1 MNHYERLKVSRDAP
15 LEVIRAAYRALAA
28 KHHPDRVSHTQP
40 DAPHADMAALNAAY
54 QVLANPATRAAYDA
68 ELASEIPKGPS
79 PGPRWR
85 QPWRD
90 TEYQSTQAFQATQQ
104 ASTLGGADDA
114 QDSRVDVS
122 WLTAPPVAPANP
134 WLVPK
139 RLIPLM
145 AVTGVAVLIGGVWWG
160 RLALAQMDAE
170 RVLSSNY
177 GAQARVS
184 SASPYADA
192 DAAGSLARYEGTG
205 NLPSDEEL
213 LAEPP
218 LMPGARPVAAPVV
231 PPAPAAVTT
240 ATRPHPLDGTPLAL
254 RTESRLVDPLSSPA
268 P

>member
-1 MNHYERLKVSRDAP
+1 VNHYERLKVSRDAP

-28 KHHPDRVSHTQP
+28 KHHPDRISHTRP
-40 DAPHADMAALNAAY
+40 DAPHADMAALNTAY

-68 ELASEIPKGPS
+68 EIAPEVPKAPS

-85 QPWRD
+85 QQWRD

-104 ASTLGGADDA
+104 ASAPGGLDDA

-122 WLTAPPVAPANP
+122 WLTAPPAAPANP
-134 WLVPK
+134 WLVPR

-145 AVTGVAVLIGGVWWG
+145 VITGVAVLAVGVWWG
-160 RLALAQMDAE
+160 RLALAQLKAE

-177 GAQARVS
+177 AVRGPA
-184 SASPYADA
+184 ASPYVDPGAEGA
-192 DAAGSLARYEGTG
+192 LARYESTG
-205 NLPSDEEL
+205 ALPSDEEL

-218 LMPGARPVAAPVV
+218 LMPGARPVA
-231 PPAPAAVTT
+231 PPALPVPAT
-240 ATRPHPLDGTPLAL
+240 AAPKPHPLDGSPLAL
-254 RTESRLVDPLSSPA
+254 RTESRLVDPLTSPA

>member
-28 KHHPDRVSHTQP
+28 KHHPDRVSHTRP

-54 QVLANPATRAAYDA
+54 QVLANPVTRAAYDA
-68 ELASEIPKGPS
+68 EIVPEIPRGPS

-85 QPWRD
+85 QQWRE
-90 TEYQSTQAFQATQQ
+90 TEYQSTQSFQATQQ
-104 ASTLGGADDA
+104 ASTPGGPEDA

-122 WLTAPPVAPANP
+122 WLTTPPAAPANP

-145 AVTGVAVLIGGVWWG
+145 VVTGVAVLVGGVWWG
-160 RLALAQMDAE
+160 RMALAQMDAE

-177 GAQARVS
+177 GVQAQVS
-184 SASPYADA
+184 AASPYADA
-192 DAAGSLARYEGTG
+192 GAAGSLARYDGTG
-205 NLPSDEEL
+205 TLPSDEEL

-218 LMPGARPVAAPVV
+218 LMPGVRPVAAPTLPV
-231 PPAPAAVTT
+231 PAPVATAA
-240 ATRPHPLDGTPLAL
+240 RPHPLDGAPLAL
-254 RTESRLVDPLSSPA
+254 RTASQLIDPLSSPA

>member
-1 MNHYERLKVSRDAP
+1 MNHYERLKVCRDAP

-28 KHHPDRVSHTQP
+28 KHHPDRISHTRP

-54 QVLANPATRAAYDA
+54 QVLANPVTRAAYDA
-68 ELASEIPKGPS
+68 EIAPEISRGPS

-85 QPWRD
+85 QQWRE
-90 TEYQSTQAFQATQQ
+90 TEYQSTQSFQATQQ
-104 ASTLGGADDA
+104 ATAPGGLEDA

-122 WLTAPPVAPANP
+122 WLTHPPLAPANP

-145 AVTGVAVLIGGVWWG
+145 VVVGVAVLVAGVWWG

-177 GAQARVS
+177 GVQAQA
-184 SASPYADA
+184 SAASRYAEPQ
-192 DAAGSLARYEGTG
+192 AAGSLARYEGTG
-205 NLPSDEEL
+205 TLPSDEEL

-218 LMPGARPVAAPVV
+218 LMPGVLPVASPALPVPAPV
-231 PPAPAAVTT
+231 ATT
-240 ATRPHPLDGTPLAL
+240 PRAHPLDGAPLAL
-254 RTESRLVDPLSSPA
+254 RTESQLVDPLSSSA